1 MKATQLLLP
10 ALALTL
16 TMSFSACSDSGN
28 PTLVSNGSGNPPAP
42 TSGDD
47 GTVVG
52 NGGSGTGGTSITPGG
67 TGGNGGG
74 EGGGEPNAPIESAN
88 LTPIDEVDEGGQPIP
103 EPATL
108 LLLGSGLAAAGYYR
122 RRKEGEVELED

>member
-1 MKATQLLLP
+1 MERI
-10 ALALTL
+10 LAAAERLAIERGFEAV
-16 TMSFSACSDSGN
+16 SVEEVRRAAG
-28 PTLVSNGSGNPPAP
+28 VSNGSGNPPAP